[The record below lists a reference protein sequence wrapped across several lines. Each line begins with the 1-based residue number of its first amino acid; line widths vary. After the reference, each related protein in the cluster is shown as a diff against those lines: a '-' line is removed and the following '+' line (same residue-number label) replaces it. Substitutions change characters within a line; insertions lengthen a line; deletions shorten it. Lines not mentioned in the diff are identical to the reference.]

1 MQVFFISA
9 THRFGTS
16 FKKSP
21 QGVQYDICNLA
32 YGDPV
37 EPVSQPNMTF
47 YGHGA
52 QVREIGLAKT
62 AMSSFETVKVGQ
74 LIELIFTP
82 NPENP
87 RMNIV
92 SGWKP
97 VKQEG

>member
-1 MQVFFISA
+1 MQVIFISA

-21 QGVQYDICNLA
+21 RGVQYDICNLA
-32 YGDPV
+32 YGDPI
-37 EPVSQPNMTF
+37 EPVNLPNMTF

-52 QVREIGLAKT
+52 QVKEIGLAKT
-62 AMSSFETVKVGQ
+62 ALSSFENLKVGD

-87 RMNIV
+87 RMNLV
-92 SGWKP
+92 SGFKP
-97 VKQEG
+97 VKQD